1 MNRKTASRLTA
12 RTSRT
17 FLASSLLSLAYLA
30 LAGCGGAGSGPMAS
44 SPSATSPSPQ
54 AQACSGCGTA
64 VVSITD
70 QPGDFVSYIV
80 KVDSLTLTRSDGST
94 VQTVPVSTQIDF
106 TQLVNLSEII
116 SADQV
121 PAGRYTSAAL
131 TLDYSG
137 ATIVV
142 STASGNVTVPAA
154 DILDGSTGQ
163 PVSAPITVKLLLGDS
178 DQLVVTPGAVANLAL
193 DFNLLAS
200 NAVNLAANP
209 ITVTVNPVLTAS
221 LAPDATRQIH
231 VRGALASVDAGAGD
245 YVVNVR
251 PFEDAEDTT
260 GQVTVQT
267 TGSTTFSI
275 NGTSYTGA
283 AGITELA
290 TLPTG
295 TLTSA
300 YGSWNRT
307 AGTFTAVTVSAG
319 SSVVGPGSNTVEG
332 TVTARSGDTITLGNN
347 LMFSAE
353 ADDLSFERQ
362 VIVTVGP
369 NTSVTEDGQPGAFT
383 IADISVGQRVRF
395 FGTPASPSP
404 GTADEAS
411 PGAQTFDATSGSAA
425 LESTTGI
432 GLVTGSGMGTLTL
445 DLLTL
450 GGTPAS
456 GLDFTGTG
464 VSAQQD
470 ATASSYQ
477 VTLPP
482 SLIAPA
488 NGAAVGIAGFVT
500 PFGSAPPDFAAS
512 TLTSFSANAELEV
525 SWASP
530 GATTPFATLTGS
542 ELLISQA
549 TLQGSSEDH
558 IEMGPVLID
567 PSTLSGGLQLL
578 PDTTTGSDQS
588 FAIAHVMSDSIDT
601 FGTFNDMATALA
613 TDLNGTTGVL
623 RVFAVGSYESGQLTV
638 DRMIVELD
646 N

>member
-1 MNRKTASRLTA
+1 MNCTTASRLTA

-17 FLASSLLSLAYLA
+17 FFASTLLALAYLA
-30 LAGCGGAGSGPMAS
+30 LAGCGGAGSSPATS
-44 SPSATSPSPQ
+44 TPSATSPSQQ

-94 VQTVPVSTQIDF
+94 VQTVPVATQIDF

-121 PAGRYTSAAL
+121 PAGRYTSATL

-137 ATIVV
+137 ATLVV

-163 PVSAPITVKLLLGDS
+163 PVSAPITVKLVLGGS
-178 DQLVVTPGAVANLAL
+178 NQLVVTEGAVANLAL

-231 VRGALASVDAGAGD
+231 VRGALASVNAAAGD

-260 GQVTVQT
+260 GQVTVNT
-267 TGSTTFSI
+267 TGSTTYSI
-275 NGTSYTGA
+275 NGTNYTGA
-283 AGITELA
+283 AGLTELA

-300 YGSWNRT
+300 YGTWNRS
-307 AGTFTAVTVSAG
+307 AATFTAATVAAG
-319 SSVVGPGSNTVEG
+319 SSVVGSGSNTVEG
-332 TVTARSGDTITLGNN
+332 TVTARSGDTVTIGNS
-347 LMFSAE
+347 LMFDSE

-362 VIVTVGP
+362 VTVTVGP
-369 NTSVTEDGQPGAFT
+369 NTSVTEDGQPGIFT

-395 FGTPASPSP
+395 FGTA
-404 GTADEAS
+404 AS
-411 PGAQTFDATSGSAA
+411 PGPGTTATASPDAQTFDATSGSAA
-425 LESTTGI
+425 LEPTMGV
-432 GLVTGSGMGTLTL
+432 GVVTGAGTGTLTL

-450 GGTPAS
+450 GGTAAS

-464 VSAQQD
+464 MSAQQD
-470 ATASSYQ
+470 ATASAYQ
-477 VTLPP
+477 VTLPA

-488 NGAAVGIAGFVT
+488 NGAAVGFAGFVT
-500 PFGSAPPDFAAS
+500 PFGSAPPDFAAT
-512 TLTSFSANAELEV
+512 TLTSFSGNAELEV
-525 SWASP
+525 SWTSP
-530 GATTPFATLTGS
+530 GVTTPFATLTGS

-549 TLQGSSEDH
+549 TLQGSSEHH

-578 PDTTTGSDQS
+578 PDTTSTDQS
-588 FAIAHVMSDSIDT
+588 FAIAHVMSDSVDT

-623 RVFAVGSYESGQLTV
+623 RVFAVGAYNSGQLTV